1 MSVPPF
7 QIRWLGHSLDTPVI
21 LIRALE
27 DEANMSELRGHTAL
41 AAEPLQDLFFEE
53 NVPNLM

>member
-7 QIRWLGHSLDTPVI
+7 QIHWLGYSLDTPVI

-27 DEANMSELRGHTAL
+27 DEANMSELRGRAAL
-41 AAEPLQDLFFEE
+41 AAQPLQDSFFEE
-53 NVPNLM
+53 NVPNLT